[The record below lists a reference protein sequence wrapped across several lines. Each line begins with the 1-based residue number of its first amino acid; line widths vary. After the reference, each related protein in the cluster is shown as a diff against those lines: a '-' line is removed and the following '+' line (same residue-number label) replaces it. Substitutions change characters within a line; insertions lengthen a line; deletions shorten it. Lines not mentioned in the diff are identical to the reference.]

1 MCIEIC
7 KGSPETELQAD
18 RRACNQAS
26 NPLLF
31 GELHRRCAERRRW
44 TEAAI
49 VYEHWSTWMTQP
61 VSTLARINSRGYHL
75 RRKPALT
82 AHSIKETNFHI
93 RKKSVLSL
101 TFPDFW
107 PPQSILLLSPDKI
120 APLSTS
126 PACSTYIPTL
136 SQPHFFFSPPSIL
149 SDFSALWVSSAGG
162 PQTFPWSITRS
173 CSDLQGTRAAY
184 THTGHTGG

>member
-7 KGSPETELQAD
+7 KGSPETELRAD

-31 GELHRRCAERRRW
+31 RELSRRCAERRRW

-75 RRKPALT
+75 RRKPAPT

-107 PPQSILLLSPDKI
+107 PPQSILLLSPDKSLHCP
-120 APLSTS
+120 PLLLVLLTFQRYRSRIFPS
-126 PACSTYIPTL
+126 VSI
-136 SQPHFFFSPPSIL
+136 FRFFSIMS
-149 SDFSALWVSSAGG
+149 
-162 PQTFPWSITRS
+162 
-173 CSDLQGTRAAY
+173 
-184 THTGHTGG
+184 